1 MQSRITTIIS
11 AISAISAIGMAATT
25 LVVSAPTLSAQS
37 TNPATSA
44 TTSPAARSATS
55 PAAGSATRNGAQVPA
70 ANQTAPDAPALSSTA
85 VPGRQSWF
93 SDRRDYH
100 LGDIVTVLVDEYTLT
115 SLDKEVN
122 ATDNRQRTL
131 SFGINTPS
139 SNKSFGINS
148 NNGNQSQNSGLDA
161 RTNRLT
167 TDMSARV
174 VAIGPN
180 GVMQLKGTKVI
191 KVEESKVNLVLTG
204 WVRVQDVS
212 PDNSIQSFRMA
223 DANLDYQA
231 EGPLGKAKSG
241 IIGRLL
247 GAFWP

>member
-1 MQSRITTIIS
+1 MKKRPTSV
-11 AISAISAIGMAATT
+11 IGTT
-25 LVVSAPTLSAQS
+25 LTAAFLSASALGAQAPSPATRTGTRAGAAVQAAPTAPPLTS
-37 TNPATSA
+37 TS
-44 TTSPAARSATS
+44 
-55 PAAGSATRNGAQVPA
+55 
-70 ANQTAPDAPALSSTA
+70 

-122 ATDNRQRTL
+122 ATDNRQRSL
-131 SFGINTPS
+131 GLGIATPS
-139 SNKSFGINS
+139 SSKSFGINS

-174 VAIGPN
+174 IAIAPN
-180 GVMQLKGTKVI
+180 GVMQLKGTKLI
-191 KVEESKVNLVLTG
+191 NVEESKVNLTLTG
-204 WVRVQDVS
+204 WVRVQDVA

-223 DANLDYQA
+223 DAVLDYQA
-231 EGPLGKAKSG
+231 DGPLGKAKSG

>member
-1 MQSRITTIIS
+1 MIFKFPGVLLATALAVCAAGAQTTPTQATRTPPTSR
-11 AISAISAIGMAATT
+11 GATT
-25 LVVSAPTLSAQS
+25 P
-37 TNPATSA
+37 
-44 TTSPAARSATS
+44 
-55 PAAGSATRNGAQVPA
+55 
-70 ANQTAPDAPALSSTA
+70 APAGAPAPQAQPALTSTA
-85 VPGRQSWF
+85 VAGRQSWL
-93 SDRRDYH
+93 SDRRDFH
-100 LGDIVTVLVDEYTLT
+100 VGDIVTVLVDEYTLT

-122 ATDNRQRTL
+122 ATESRQRSL
-131 SFGINTPS
+131 GLGINTPT

-148 NNGNQSQNSGLDA
+148 NNGNQSRNSGLDA

-174 VAIGPN
+174 VAIAPN
-180 GVMQLKGTKVI
+180 GVMQLKGTKMI
-191 KVEESKVNLVLTG
+191 KVEESKVNLTLTG
-204 WVRVQDVS
+204 WVRVQDVA

-223 DANLDYQA
+223 DADLDYQA

>member
-1 MQSRITTIIS
+1 MGNRITPAIAFVFAAVAS
-11 AISAISAIGMAATT
+11 ASIAGAQATNAAARPGTPPPAGAQT
-25 LVVSAPTLSAQS
+25 PAQAAQSAPPLT
-37 TNPATSA
+37 
-44 TTSPAARSATS
+44 
-55 PAAGSATRNGAQVPA
+55 
-70 ANQTAPDAPALSSTA
+70 STA
-85 VPGRQSWF
+85 VAGRQSWL

-122 ATDNRQRTL
+122 ATENRQRGL
-131 SFGINTPS
+131 GFGINTPT
-139 SNKSFGINS
+139 SNKNYGINS
-148 NNGNQSQNSGLDA
+148 NNNNQSQNSGLDA

-167 TDMSARV
+167 TEMSARV
-174 VAIGPN
+174 VAIAPN
-180 GVMQLKGTKVI
+180 GVMQLKGNKMI

-204 WVRVQDVS
+204 WVRVQDVA
-212 PDNSIQSFRMA
+212 PDNSVQSFRMA
-223 DANLDYQA
+223 DADLDYQA

>member
-1 MQSRITTIIS
+1 MKNRL
-11 AISAISAIGMAATT
+11 AGVAFAAAAATLVTAST
-25 LVVSAPTLSAQS
+25 LAAQ
-37 TNPATSA
+37 AA
-44 TTSPAARSATS
+44 PAARPPAQTRAPATG
-55 PAAGSATRNGAQVPA
+55 AAGTTPGQTAQNVPA
-70 ANQTAPDAPALSSTA
+70 LTSTA
-85 VPGRQSWF
+85 VAGRQSWL
-93 SDRRDYH
+93 SDRRDFH

-131 SFGINTPS
+131 GLGISTPT
-139 SNKSFGINS
+139 SNKTFGINS

-174 VAIGPN
+174 VAIAPN

-191 KVEESKVNLVLTG
+191 KVEESKVNLTLTG
-204 WVRVQDVS
+204 WVRVQDVA
-212 PDNSIQSFRMA
+212 PDNSVQSFRMA
-223 DANLDYQA
+223 DADLDYQA